1 MAALRTDSAPL
12 KLTKRGGIY
21 GRCAARFHGVLDAF
35 ARNFD
40 ELGELGAGVAI
51 THEGETAVDL
61 WGGLAEEKSARP
73 WGENALTCVFSSTK
87 GAAAILVHLLCERGL
102 VDLDAPVTEHW
113 PEYAAE
119 GKGRTTLAMMLD
131 HTAGVPA
138 LRAAVKPGGALDLDY
153 MAARIAAEAPF
164 FEPGTRS
171 AYHALTFAWTVGEA
185 IRRATGRTIGDWFRG
200 EIAGPLGLDFHIGVR
215 EAEAADVEARFA
227 PIRAPKLRL
236 GATPPPE
243 LKTILTQPGS
253 IPALAF
259 LNNGGLNQNLAETHR
274 AEIASAGGLTN
285 ARGLALIY
293 RPLALGEGLLRSQ
306 TIARL
311 ARVSSATHFDATL
324 QTGVR
329 FGLGVMR
336 SADNRKNPFRGDSA
350 ILGEHAFGHVG
361 SGGSIGFADP
371 DAGLSFGY
379 AMNQQGLGVM
389 LNERG
394 QGLVDAAYRALGY
407 RTNDGGAWTK

>member
-1 MAALRTDSAPL
+1 MATDPTLLRETR
-12 KLTKRGGIY
+12 RGGVY
-21 GRCAARFHGVLDAF
+21 GRCDARFAGVLEAF
-35 ARNFD
+35 AHNFD
-40 ELGELGAGVAI
+40 ALGELGACVCI
-51 THEGETAVDL
+51 THEGETLVDL
-61 WGGLAEEKSARP
+61 WGGLADEKSARP
-73 WGENALTCVFSSTK
+73 WEEDTLTCVYSSTK
-87 GAAAILVHLLCERGL
+87 GAAAILVHLLAERGAL
-102 VDLDAPVTEHW
+102 DLDAPVTEHW

-119 GKGRTTLAMMLD
+119 GKGKTTLAMMLD

-138 LRAAVKPGGALDLDY
+138 LREAVRSKGALDWEY
-153 MAARIAAEAPF
+153 MAARVAAEAPF

-171 AYHALTFAWTVGEA
+171 AYHALTFAWTAGETV
-185 IRRATGRTIGDWFRG
+185 RRATGRTLGDWFRA
-200 EIAGPLGLDFHIGVR
+200 EIAGPLRLDFHIGVR
-215 EAEAADVEARFA
+215 SEDAADVEARFA
-227 PIRAPKLRL
+227 PVKLPRLRL

-243 LKTILTQPGS
+243 LKTILTEPGS

-259 LNNGGLNQNLAETHR
+259 LNNGGLDQNQSETHR
-274 AEIASAGGLTN
+274 AEIPSAGGIAN
-285 ARGLALIY
+285 ARSLALLY
-293 RPLALGEGLLRSQ
+293 RPLALGRGLLRPE
-306 TIARL
+306 TIARMG
-311 ARVSSATHFDATL
+311 RVSSAAHFDGTL

-336 SADNRKNPFRGDSA
+336 SIDNRKNPFRGDSA

-407 RTNDGGAWTK
+407 RSNETGAWMR

>member
-1 MAALRTDSAPL
+1 LTTTTPENL
-12 KLTKRGGIY
+12 KETRRGAIF
-21 GRCAARFHGVLDAF
+21 GRCDARFEGVLEAF

-40 ELGELGAGVAI
+40 ELGELGAAVAI

-61 WGGLAEEKSARP
+61 WGGLADEKTARA
-73 WGENALTCVFSSTK
+73 WDEDTITCVYSATK
-87 GAAAILVHLLCERGL
+87 GAAATLVHLLAERGL
-102 VDLDAPVTEHW
+102 LDLDAPVTEHW
-113 PEYAAE
+113 PEYAGE
-119 GKGRTTLAMMLD
+119 GKGATTLAMMLD

-138 LRAAVKPGGALDLDY
+138 LRAPMKPKGALDWDY
-153 MAARIAAEAPF
+153 MAERIAAEAPF

-171 AYHALTFAWTVGEA
+171 AYHALTFAWTVGETV
-185 IRRATGRTIGDWFRG
+185 RRANGRTLGDLFRT
-200 EIAGPLGLDFHIGVR
+200 EIAEPLGLDFHIGVR
-215 EAEAADVEARFA
+215 AEDADDVEARFA

-236 GATPPPE
+236 GTAPPPE
-243 LKTILTQPGS
+243 LKTILSEPGS

-259 LNNGGLNQNLAETHR
+259 LNNGGLNQNQPETHR
-274 AEIASAGGLTN
+274 AEIPATGGLTN
-285 ARGLALIY
+285 ARGLAGLY
-293 RPLALGEGLLRSQ
+293 RPLALGEGLLRRE
-306 TIARL
+306 TTRRM

-324 QTGVR
+324 QTGTR

-336 SADNRKNPFRGDSA
+336 SIDNRRNAFRGDSA

-371 DAGLSFGY
+371 DAGMSFGY

-407 RTNDGGAWTK
+407 RTNESGAWTH